1 MERAEYIRLDATAMA
16 TLVRRG
22 EVTARELVDAAL
34 SLLEVVNPQINAVV
48 HRRDAAASA
57 ESDGPLPTGALR
69 GVPFLVKDLVCTT
82 AGDPCHAGSRYL
94 REARYR
100 AAEDTTLAANLRAA
114 GLVFV
119 GRTNTPEFGLVTT
132 TEPLAWGPTRNP
144 WSLQHS
150 PGGSSGG
157 SAAAVAAGIVPAAHA
172 NDAGGSIRIPAAHCG
187 LVGLKP
193 SRGRVSQGPARDEMW
208 AGVAAEHVV
217 TRSVR
222 DSALLLDVTA
232 SADIHDPFRPP
243 TPPSGF
249 AAALEDRPRPLR
261 IGLMTRAPGSQVAV
275 HPDCVAAAERTARCL
290 ESLGH
295 HVEPAWP
302 AALDVPDRRRAFMRM
317 LSAWVAHDLDAL
329 AESVGRRWREDEI
342 EPSTALIY
350 QWGHKLSAIEYAEA
364 VVDLQTRGRALRGWW
379 DGTFDLLLTPTTAAP
394 PPLLG
399 VALPTAADP
408 LAPLRAT
415 LPYMA
420 FTAPF
425 NISGQ
430 PAISVPAGLD
440 SRGLP
445 LGIQLVAA
453 WGEEALLLQVA
464 AALEAAQPWA
474 HLRPS
479 LLAPASA

>member
-1 MERAEYIRLDATAMA
+1 MRHDEYTRLDATEMA

-22 EVTARELVDAAL
+22 EVTPCELVEAAL
-34 SLLEVVNPQINAVV
+34 SQLEAVNPHLNAVI
-48 HRRDAAASA
+48 HRRDAAARA
-57 ESDGPLPTGALR
+57 ESAGPLPSGALR

-94 REARYR
+94 RAVDYR
-100 AAEDTTLAANLRAA
+100 APADSTLAAHLRAA

-144 WSLQHS
+144 WSLRHS

-157 SAAAVAAGIVPAAHA
+157 AAAAVAAGIVPAAHA

-193 SRGRVSQGPARDEMW
+193 SRGRVSQGPVRDDMW

-222 DSALLLDVTA
+222 DSALLLDATA
-232 SADIHDPFRPP
+232 TPEASDPFRPP
-243 TPPSGF
+243 TPPTGF
-249 AAALEDRPRPLR
+249 AATLTSVLRPLR
-261 IGLMTRAPGSQVAV
+261 IGLLTRAPGAQVEV
-275 HPDCVAAAERTARCL
+275 HPDCAAAAERVAHCL
-290 ESLGH
+290 EALGH
-295 HVEPAWP
+295 RVEPAWP
-302 AALDVPDRRRAFMRM
+302 AGLDVPDRGRAFMRM

-329 AESVGRRWREDEI
+329 AASIGRPWAADEI

-350 QWGHKLSAIEYAEA
+350 QWGRKLSAVEYAEA
-364 VVDLQTRGRALRGWW
+364 VVDLQARGRALRSWW
-379 DGTFDLLLTPTTAAP
+379 QEGYDLLLTPTTAAP

-430 PAISVPAGLD
+430 PAISIPAGLD
-440 SRGLP
+440 AQGLP
-445 LGIQLVAA
+445 LGVQLVAA

-464 AALEAAQPWA
+464 AALEEAQPWA
-474 HLRPS
+474 HLRPP
-479 LLAPASA
+479 LLDRDLL

>member
-1 MERAEYIRLDATAMA
+1 MA

-22 EVTARELVDAAL
+22 EITPAELVDLAL
-34 SLLEVVNPQINAVV
+34 TQLEALNPHLNAVI
-48 HRRDAAASA
+48 HRRDEAARA
-57 ESDGPLPTGALR
+57 ESAGTLPSGALR

-82 AGDPCHAGSRYL
+82 AGDPCHAGSAYL
-94 REARYR
+94 RAADVR
-100 AAEDTTLAANLRAA
+100 AATDSTLAAHLRAA

-144 WSLQHS
+144 WSLTHS

-193 SRGRVSQGPARDEMW
+193 SRGRVSQGPQRDEMW

-232 SADIHDPFRPP
+232 APDAADPFRPL
-243 TPPSGF
+243 TPPLGF
-249 AAALEDRPRPLR
+249 AAALGTNPRALR
-261 IGLMTRAPGSQVAV
+261 IGLLTRAPGAQVEV
-275 HPDCVAAAERTARCL
+275 HPACVEAAERTARCL
-290 ESLGH
+290 EGLGH
-295 HVEPAWP
+295 QVELAWP
-302 AALDVPDRRRAFMRM
+302 EALDRPDRGRAFMRM
-317 LSAWVAHDLDAL
+317 LSAWVAHDLDVMA
-329 AESVGRRWREDEI
+329 ASIGRPWREDEL

-350 QWGHKLSAIEYAEA
+350 QWGRKLSAIEYAEA
-364 VVDLQTRGRALRGWW
+364 VVDLQSRGRALRGWW
-379 DGTFDLLLTPTTAAP
+379 SEGYDLLLTPTTAAP

-399 VALPTAADP
+399 SALPTPADP

-430 PAISVPAGLD
+430 PAISLPAGLD
-440 SRGLP
+440 AQGLP
-445 LGIQLVAA
+445 LGVQLVAA

-464 AALEAAQPWA
+464 ASLEEAQPWA
-474 HLRPS
+474 DRRPA
-479 LLAPASA
+479 LLDAIAA

>member
-1 MERAEYIRLDATAMA
+1 L
-16 TLVRRG
+16 
-22 EVTARELVDAAL
+22 
-34 SLLEVVNPQINAVV
+34 
-48 HRRDAAASA
+48 
-57 ESDGPLPTGALR
+57 GALR

-94 REARYR
+94 R
-100 AAEDTTLAANLRAA
+100 AANFSAPEDTSLAAHLRGA

-132 TEPLAWGPTRNP
+132 TEPLACGPTRNP
-144 WSLQHS
+144 WSLLHS

-193 SRGRVSQGPARDEMW
+193 SRGRVSQGPTRDELW

-232 SADIHDPFRPP
+232 AADIRDPFRPP
-243 TPPSGF
+243 TPAMGF
-249 AAALEDRPRPLR
+249 AACLDNSPRPLR
-261 IGLMTRAPGSQVAV
+261 IGLMTRAPGSQVEV
-275 HPDCVAAAERTARCL
+275 HPDCVAAVERTARCL
-290 ESLGH
+290 EALGH
-295 HVEPAWP
+295 HVEQAWP
-302 AALDVPDRRRAFMRM
+302 EALDVPDRRRAFMRM

-329 AESVGRRWREDEI
+329 AASIGRRWREDEI

-350 QWGHKLSAIEYAEA
+350 QWGRKLSAVEYAEA

-379 DGTFDLLLTPTTAAP
+379 NGAFDLLLTPTTAAP

-399 VALPTAADP
+399 VALPTQADP

-440 SRGLP
+440 AQGLP
-445 LGIQLVAA
+445 LGVQLVAA

-464 AALEAAQPWA
+464 AALEHAQPWA
-474 HLRPS
+474 HLRPP
-479 LLAPASA
+479 LLDRAAG